1 VGGKLKIDSR
11 TLARESRISTLKMIA
26 DSKSSHIGSAYSVI
40 DILAVLYSY
49 KINSNRLNDTILL
62 SKGHAAAALYSILG
76 NCGILPKE
84 TLSTYCQDG
93 SLLGGHV
100 SHFANC
106 GVEFSTG
113 SLGHALSFGAGKAF
127 VRITTG
133 DESKIYVVLSDG
145 ELNEGS
151 TWEAA
156 LFASH
161 HNLANL
167 VVLIDRNNLQSL
179 KSTEQT
185 LRLEPLDEKWNS
197 FGWDVSVIDG
207 HNHNEIFNEIKSE
220 TSSIKQPKLVI
231 CNTIKGKGVSFMENN
246 IEWHYKYPSGSE
258 YKEALKE
265 IELMK

>member
-1 VGGKLKIDSR
+1 MLKIDSM
-11 TLARESRISTLKMIA
+11 TLAQESRISALKMIA
-26 DSKSSHIGSAYSVI
+26 DSKSSHIGSAYSVM
-40 DILAVLYSY
+40 DILAVLYAN
-49 KINSNRLNDTILL
+49 KINYDRLNDIILL

-100 SHFANC
+100 SHFVNC

-127 VRITTG
+127 VRIKKG
-133 DESKIYVVLSDG
+133 DESKIYVVMSDG

-167 VVLIDRNNLQSL
+167 IVLIDRNNLQSL

-197 FGWDVSVIDG
+197 FGWEVSVIDG
-207 HNHNEIFNEIKSE
+207 HNHNAIFNEINSEKS
-220 TSSIKQPKLVI
+220 SVKKPKLVI
-231 CNTIKGKGVSFMENN
+231 CKTIKGKGVSFMENN
-246 IEWHYKYPSGSE
+246 IDWHYKFPNDSE
-258 YKEALKE
+258 YQEALKE
-265 IELMK
+265 IKFVG